1 MLDKCNYIRLFGRN
15 PKFYKANLNCRTN
28 ISDGQ
33 FTPEEIKD
41 FYKSQGYSV
50 VAISDKGAMV
60 PHGEL
65 TDKDFVALTAFEFT
79 VREENGK
86 EISLNA
92 IALDPSAEELP
103 SVVKN
108 RKPSMTK
115 SEIQKLIKT
124 LKDEGFFITCN
135 HPRKS
140 LAECGKGS
148 ALEDVNA
155 IEIINYSSLSEGI
168 NEYNE
173 NYYEDILK
181 GGVLPYCIAA
191 DGNKNE
197 LPFGYRGC
205 DSCGAYTMIQAD
217 ELTYEAI
224 SDALKNGRFY
234 STEGPEIYDL
244 WYRSEVLYIRCS
256 PCDKIIFES
265 GTHRKIYQAENG
277 NLLDGKGIYF
287 WVMPEHQYARVTI
300 IDKDGKKAFSNA
312 YPSNLLF
319 YTYEKVGELK

>member
-1 MLDKCNYIRLFGRN
+1 MLEKCNYIRLFGTN

-41 FYKSQGYSV
+41 LYKSQGYSV
-50 VAISDKGAMV
+50 VAFSDRGAMV

-65 TDKDFVALTAFEFT
+65 TDKDFVALNALEFS
-79 VREENGK
+79 VKEEGGK

-92 IALDPSAEELP
+92 IALSPETKAPSLSSNEPMSDDEIRKT
-103 SVVKN
+103 VKEYKEN
-108 RKPSMTK
+108 
-115 SEIQKLIKT
+115 
-124 LKDEGFFITCN
+124 GFFVTCN

-140 LAECGKGS
+140 LLKCGKDTPY
-148 ALEDVNA
+148 EDVDA

-181 GGVLPYCIAA
+181 GGALPYCIAA

-205 DSCGAYTMIQAD
+205 DSCGAYTMIVAE

-224 SDALKNGRFY
+224 ADSIKNGRFY

-277 NLLDGKGIYF
+277 KLLDGRGIFF

-300 IDKDGKKAFSNA
+300 VDKNGKKAFSNA

-319 YTYEKVGELK
+319 YTYEKVGDLK